1 VTTRAAPIPNLYMV
15 FITNEDSAGMNT
27 TSYQDKITQSL
38 ENSRNCL
45 RRIARNDDTES
56 SPHSIM
62 NVIEKFVKT
71 VNVMDE
77 TILVPCR
84 LMDLKVGDDQDP
96 TCDKHNAKNKS
107 KHSVLQILDSTD
119 LFQIYSMLRNVKD
132 GLLWGGQIQKSQDI
146 QETTLVPQLP
156 IKGHIRRPSTVSV
169 ASTNSITSAMS
180 DSESEAGSGN
190 ENDSG
195 IEEVVQEECRTERI
209 AHDFQ
214 RHLVG
219 LTSSLGQMTEA
230 AQYLTWRYQHDIG
243 GPV

>member
-1 VTTRAAPIPNLYMV
+1 MLV
-15 FITNEDSAGMNT
+15 FLSSHDDKVCDSVLQKPGVLED
-27 TSYQDKITQSL
+27 
-38 ENSRNCL
+38 RNCL

-56 SPHSIM
+56 SSHSIM
-62 NVIEKFVKT
+62 NIIEKFVKT

-96 TCDKHNAKNKS
+96 TCDKQNGKNKS
-107 KHSVLQILDSTD
+107 KHSIQQTLDSTD
-119 LFQIYSMLRNVKD
+119 LFEIYSMLKNVKD
-132 GLLWGGQIQKSQDI
+132 GLLWGGQTQQIQDT
-146 QETTLVPQLP
+146 QESTLVSQLP

-169 ASTNSITSAMS
+169 ASTASTSGMS
-180 DSESEAGSGN
+180 DTESEAGSSN

-214 RHLVG
+214 RHLAG
-219 LTSSLGQMTEA
+219 LTTSLRQMTEA

-243 GPV
+243 GPA

>member
-1 VTTRAAPIPNLYMV
+1 MHIMCEAVWA
-15 FITNEDSAGMNT
+15 
-27 TSYQDKITQSL
+27 TSIGQ
-38 ENSRNCL
+38 NCL

-96 TCDKHNAKNKS
+96 VLEKLKKS
-107 KHSVLQILDSTD
+107 KHSVQQTLDSTD
-119 LFQIYSMLRNVKD
+119 LFEIYNMLKNVKD
-132 GLLWGGQIQKSQDI
+132 GLLWGGKQSMDI
-146 QETTLVPQLP
+146 QETTSLVPQLS

-169 ASTNSITSAMS
+169 ASTNSSASGMS

-195 IEEVVQEECRTERI
+195 IEEVVPEECRTERI
-209 AHDFQ
+209 ALDFQ
-214 RHLVG
+214 RHLSG
-219 LTSSLGQMTEA
+219 LTSSLRQMTEA

>member
-1 VTTRAAPIPNLYMV
+1 MV
-15 FITNEDSAGMNT
+15 FIISENSTAMNT
-27 TSYQDKITQSL
+27 TYQDKISQSL

-71 VNVMDE
+71 VNAMDE

-96 TCDKHNAKNKS
+96 ICDQHSHKSKS
-107 KHSVLQILDSTD
+107 KHSVVQTLGSAD
-119 LFQIYSMLRNVKD
+119 LFQIYTMLRNVKD
-132 GLLWGGQIQKSQDI
+132 GLQWGSKFQPVQDI
-146 QETTLVPQLP
+146 QESTLVTPLP

-169 ASTNSITSAMS
+169 GSTNSSTSALS
-180 DSESEAGSGN
+180 DSDSEAGSSN

-195 IEEVVQEECRTERI
+195 IEEVVPEECCTERI

-214 RHLVG
+214 RHLLG
-219 LTSSLGQMTEA
+219 LTSSLRQMTEA
-230 AQYLTWRYQHDIG
+230 AQYLVWRYQHDIG

>member
-1 VTTRAAPIPNLYMV
+1 MV
-15 FITNEDSAGMNT
+15 FIISENTTAMN

-71 VNVMDE
+71 VNAMDE

-96 TCDKHNAKNKS
+96 TCDKHNHKKKS
-107 KHSVLQILDSTD
+107 KHSVQQALDSTD
-119 LFQIYSMLRNVKD
+119 LFQIYTMLKNVKD
-132 GLLWGGQIQKSQDI
+132 GLLWGGQSQETQDI
-146 QETTLVPQLP
+146 QENTLATPLP
-156 IKGHIRRPSTVSV
+156 IKGHVRRPSTVSV
-169 ASTNSITSAMS
+169 ASTNSSTSALS
-180 DSESEAGSGN
+180 DSDSEAGSGN

-195 IEEVVQEECRTERI
+195 IEEVVQEECHTERI

-219 LTSSLGQMTEA
+219 LTSSLRQMTEA
-230 AQYLTWRYQHDIG
+230 AQYLAWRYQHDIG
-243 GPV
+243 GPI